1 MPYIPPGQYAAT
13 PACELLR
20 AAAAGFIGFD
30 RRLIHALVDDPART
44 LPGLVRFALEGKYD
58 PDLVYDFTAIFHYLN
73 AREAAPFYIAA
84 LRDYAG
90 ESPDDLTEAI
100 IALGEPMLQPLLDL
114 YGELGEEEGGEVG
127 FLLAALGVRDPR
139 ILHLLLERLEYDAA
153 DGALSLGLYGDPAA
167 VPHIQRILDEIPEGD
182 NELRNEI
189 QRAIAE
195 IEEAQ
200 TTPREAAGPFDI
212 FELYP
217 EEAGPNFENLPERD
231 RLALLSGVAPEIR
244 AGAAASFGNE
254 ELPPPTRARLFDVA
268 RTDPDANVR
277 GRAWEALSQHA
288 ADPEIHVALIEAAR
302 NAPLEERTGA
312 VVALASNPEPDE
324 ESMPLIEA
332 LYKEPAARAKTLEAM
347 WKSLD
352 RRFAHYM
359 VDHLDD
365 LDARVRHHA
374 IYGIGYLNVA
384 SEAPRLIELFK
395 DEDFRHDA
403 LLAYALSA
411 PVEVSR
417 ARMKPLFRRI
427 EKLSGGLSTAEG
439 EVVREALD
447 QRLLLHGLK
456 PVFGEE
462 SAEPEGAPE
471 ATAAASKPGRNDPCP
486 CGSGKKYKK
495 CHGA

>member
-13 PACELLR
+13 PACELLQ

-30 RRLIHALVDDPART
+30 RRLIHALVDEPART
-44 LPGLVRFALEGKYD
+44 LPAIVRFALEGKHD
-58 PDLVYDFTAIFHYLN
+58 PALAYDFIAIFHYLN
-73 AREAAPFYIAA
+73 APEAVPFYIKSI
-84 LRDYAG
+84 RDNAG
-90 ESPDDLTEAI
+90 DVPDEITEAV
-100 IALGEPMLQPLLDL
+100 IALSAPMLEPLLDL
-114 YGELGEEEGGEVG
+114 YRELGEEEGGEIG

-139 ILHLLLERLEYDAA
+139 ILDLLRERLEYDAA

-167 VPHIQRILDEIPEGD
+167 IPHIQRILDEIPEED

-189 QRAIAE
+189 RRAISE

-200 TTPREAAGPFDI
+200 SSPRVAAPPFDI

-217 EEAGPNFENLPERD
+217 DEAGPDFDILPERD
-231 RLALLSGVAPEIR
+231 RLALLNGVPAEIR

-254 ELPPPTRARLFDVA
+254 ELPRPTRDRLFDVA

-288 ADPEIHVALIEAAR
+288 ADPDIHAALIDAAR
-302 NAPLEERTGA
+302 NAPIDERTGA
-312 VVALASNPEPDE
+312 IVALASNPEPDE

-332 LYKEPAARAKTLEAM
+332 LYGEPAARAKTLEAM

-352 RRFAHYM
+352 GRFAHYM
-359 VDHLDD
+359 VDHFDD
-365 LDARVRHHA
+365 PDPRVRHHA
-374 IYGIGYLNVA
+374 IYGVGYLNVG

-395 DEDFRHDA
+395 NEDFRHDA

-411 PVEVSR
+411 PLQVTR
-417 ARMKPLFRRI
+417 GRMKPFLRRI
-427 EKLSGGLSTAEG
+427 EQLSGGLSLAES

-456 PVFGEE
+456 PVFGAE
-462 SAEPEGAPE
+462 SAEKESEPG
-471 ATAAASKPGRNDPCP
+471 AAASAPKPGRNDPCP